1 MARILEMR
9 QSNEIIKQCLDMIP
23 EGEIMAKKQM
33 AGMRIK
39 AGEGFAAVE
48 SPRGILGCY
57 VTSTGGEK
65 PFRFRWR
72 NPSFCNL
79 SVLSELLVDSPIA
92 DIMAI
97 FGSID
102 VILPDVDR

>member
-1 MARILEMR
+1 M
-9 QSNEIIKQCLDMIP
+9 
-23 EGEIMAKKQM
+23 GKKQI
-33 AGMRIK
+33 AGIRIK

-65 PFRFRWR
+65 AFRFRWR

-79 SVLSELLVDSPIA
+79 SVLSELLVDTPIA

>member
-1 MARILEMR
+1 M
-9 QSNEIIKQCLDMIP
+9 
-23 EGEIMAKKQM
+23 GKKQI
-33 AGMRIK
+33 AGMRVK
-39 AGEGFAAVE
+39 AGEGFSAIE

-57 VTSTGGEK
+57 IISDGSDK
-65 PFRFRWR
+65 PYRFRWR

-79 SVLSELLVDSPIA
+79 AVVGEMLVGHPIA

-97 FGSID
+97 FGSVD